1 VQHLLCNL
9 VHLIN
14 INNAL
19 LCCWHIKFSCLCS
32 KDNKEQ
38 QEHEDNTDLAVMEF
52 QKNLCLVYEMLTE
65 IWEQ

>member
-1 VQHLLCNL
+1 
-9 VHLIN
+9 
-14 INNAL
+14 